1 MSPSVIAFLILV
13 AAFLLG
19 SVTPINAGLLAL
31 VAAFGVGFLLAGLEV
46 DQVVGLFPADLFF
59 ILVGATLLF
68 SIVRVTG
75 TIDLLAAWAE
85 RLSGGRRILVP
96 ILMFVLTAGLA
107 TAGAF
112 TPAAVAIVAPVA
124 LALGKRFGIS
134 TLAMGLVIVQGA
146 NAGAFSPVNPFGVVA
161 SKMLDAAGASDDTL
175 KLYVYCFAFN
185 AVLATVAHTLVQWW
199 VTRHRRRGRFIP
211 IATGGHTATGDRP
224 ADIAARPAGGSG
236 VATMTTAQSV
246 TTAEPL
252 TEVEITPMRLLTLGG
267 VASLLVL
274 TLGFNMDVGVAALT
288 ISLVL
293 IAVRPGIQ
301 KPALDGLPWTAVL
314 LVTGIVTYVGLLEKM
329 GAIADLKAS
338 IAEVGNGSVAAL
350 VTSYVVGLV
359 SAFASTTGTLGAIIP
374 VVTPLAVDPMLTP
387 IGVITAIA
395 IASSVVDVSP
405 MSTSG
410 ALLMTSAPPGEEK
423 PFFRM
428 LLLWAIAMIVVV
440 PLIAWFVFVQL
451 GIG

>member
-1 MSPSVIAFLILV
+1 
-13 AAFLLG
+13 
-19 SVTPINAGLLAL
+19 
-31 VAAFGVGFLLAGLEV
+31 
-46 DQVVGLFPADLFF
+46 
-59 ILVGATLLF
+59 
-68 SIVRVTG
+68 
-75 TIDLLAAWAE
+75 
-85 RLSGGRRILVP
+85 
-96 ILMFVLTAGLA
+96 
-107 TAGAF
+107 
-112 TPAAVAIVAPVA
+112 
-124 LALGKRFGIS
+124 
-134 TLAMGLVIVQGA
+134 
-146 NAGAFSPVNPFGVVA
+146 
-161 SKMLDAAGASDDTL
+161 
-175 KLYVYCFAFN
+175 
-185 AVLATVAHTLVQWW
+185 
-199 VTRHRRRGRFIP
+199 
-211 IATGGHTATGDRP
+211 
-224 ADIAARPAGGSG
+224 
-236 VATMTTAQSV
+236 
-246 TTAEPL
+246 
-252 TEVEITPMRLLTLGG
+252 
-267 VASLLVL
+267 LLVL